1 MNTLDATLVLYINGL
16 AGRSEVLDRFISGTL
31 LLPSIKLLPIV
42 AALIALWSSD
52 RAGGRAAVWLAMAA
66 GFVALVVSRIAQNL
80 GPYRPRPL
88 HDETLGFTPPYGADI
103 DALREWSSFLSDH
116 AALSFARAAA
126 VWTAWRWLGAACLTW
141 AAAVVCLTRVYT
153 GFHYPSDIAAGAL
166 IAILVVAAGAK
177 LRVGQRVEPMMAR
190 LERRAPALFAG
201 AAFIVLFQVV
211 TMFNDARALARSAAS
226 VLPGGA

>member
-1 MNTLDATLVLYINGL
+1 
-16 AGRSEVLDRFISGTL
+16 
-31 LLPSIKLLPIV
+31 
-42 AALIALWSSD
+42 
-52 RAGGRAAVWLAMAA
+52 
-66 GFVALVVSRIAQNL
+66 
-80 GPYRPRPL
+80 
-88 HDETLGFTPPYGADI
+88 
-103 DALREWSSFLSDH
+103 
-116 AALSFARAAA
+116 
-126 VWTAWRWLGAACLTW
+126 
-141 AAAVVCLTRVYT
+141 VCLTRVYT

-177 LRVGQRVEPMMAR
+177 LRVGQRIEPMMAR